1 MLAKIIVLVAA
12 LIFSEICIHIIICG
26 RKNDD
31 IFKNRKTK
39 QIQGIYYRGLLT
51 QTYLK
56 SKARRPKGGLHLNF
70 QAQFPFAGVCL
81 EKLFEKKI
89 RKRQKG
95 RFAH

>member
-39 QIQGIYYRGLLT
+39 QIQGIYYHGLLT
-51 QTYLK
+51 
-56 SKARRPKGGLHLNF
+56 
-70 QAQFPFAGVCL
+70 
-81 EKLFEKKI
+81 
-89 RKRQKG
+89 
-95 RFAH
+95 